1 MHQDLKE
8 FLQKKKLFFEKK
20 LGRGFS
26 SHLFLVKNAKGQF
39 FVIKMERHDS
49 TRFKMAEREAE
60 NLKKVNKVGI
70 GPKLIDTDFEKRIV
84 LMEFIEGPRFSDW
97 IFANPSKTELT
108 RFVKELQQQAR
119 ALDKIG
125 LDHGQLA
132 GKGRNILVKKG
143 LPVIIDF
150 EKASCNRKC
159 HNFSVIEGFLFK
171 NPKGA
176 IATEVKEILEK
187 N

>member
-1 MHQDLKE
+1 MHHDLKE
-8 FLQKKKLFFEKK
+8 FLQEKKLLFEKK

-26 SHLFLVKNAKGQF
+26 SHIFLAKNKKGKY
-39 FVIKMERHDS
+39 FVIKMEKHDS

-60 NLKKVNKVGI
+60 NLEKVNEVGI

-97 IFANPSKTELT
+97 IFAEPSKTVLT
-108 RFVKELQQQAR
+108 HFIKELQRQAK

-132 GKGRNILVKKG
+132 GQGRNILVRKG
-143 LPVIIDF
+143 MPVIIDF

-159 HNFSVIEGFLFK
+159 HNFSVIESFLFK
-171 NPKGA
+171 SPKGA
-176 IATEVKEILEK
+176 IAAEIK
-187 N
+187 KIMGK